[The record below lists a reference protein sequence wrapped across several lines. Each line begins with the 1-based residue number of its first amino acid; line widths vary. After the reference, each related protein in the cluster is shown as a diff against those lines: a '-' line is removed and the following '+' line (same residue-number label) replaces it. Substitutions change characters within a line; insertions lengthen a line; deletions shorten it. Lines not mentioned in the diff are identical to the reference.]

1 MTTATTPSHEPATDE
16 GDLTPH
22 AITVIAWP
30 DPVID
35 NAAGSIPTAS
45 DDALVWWTPTIG
57 PTAALMAHRFAT
69 YAADGPSVWPLVDLA
84 QTFGLGQSL
93 GRVTHTLDRLARFG
107 IIARRGD
114 TVAVRMMLAP
124 LTARQRVRL
133 PGYLADA
140 YPH

>member
-1 MTTATTPSHEPATDE
+1 MTTATTPSLQPTAA
-16 GDLTPH
+16 GDLTPR

-45 DDALVWWTPTIG
+45 DDALIWWTPTIG

-84 QTFGLGQSL
+84 QTFGLGQAL
-93 GRVTHTLDRLARFG
+93 GRVTHTLDRLDRFG
-107 IIARRGD
+107 IVARHGD
-114 TVAVRMMLAP
+114 TVAVRLMLAP
-124 LTARQRVRL
+124 LSARQRVRL